1 MIYLH
6 ISSSSTT
13 LPNAENS
20 RETSNIRR
28 VSPKDQ
34 NNRMFI
40 TIWCRHCVGLNYTLS
55 IFRVYRPTAWFL
67 NFFFVERGVS
77 IFLNL
82 FLNCSCFFSFFYLIN
97 NIFSHTIKK
106 KKQKVWKH
114 ARTLEII
121 GWLWMKCR
129 RSTKCFLANI

>member
-20 RETSNIRR
+20 RETNNIRR
-28 VSPKDQ
+28 ASPKDQ
-34 NNRMFI
+34 NNKMFI

-67 NFFFVERGVS
+67 NFFCRKGGFD
-77 IFLNL
+77 IFEFIFKL
-82 FLNCSCFFSFFYLIN
+82 FLFFSFFYLIN
-97 NIFSHTIKK
+97 NIFSHTIRK
-106 KKQKVWKH
+106 KKQKIWKH